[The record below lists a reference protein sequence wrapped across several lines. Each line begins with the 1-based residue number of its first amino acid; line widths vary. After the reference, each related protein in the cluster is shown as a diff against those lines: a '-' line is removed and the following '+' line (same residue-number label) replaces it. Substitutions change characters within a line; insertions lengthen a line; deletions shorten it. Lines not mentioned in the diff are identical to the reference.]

1 MDMSSSKE
9 IQPQQNRRFSDQ
21 FKTWLPIVI
30 SIGGIIVGYIL
41 FKANTEYRLS
51 DAEHTIADLQND
63 LREAQQDIIKLD
75 RTDVNYNSRLKVLE
89 RQPIGDINE

>member
-1 MDMSSSKE
+1 MSSNKE
-9 IQPQQNRRFSDQ
+9 IQPQQNRRFADQ
-21 FKTWLPIVI
+21 FKSWLPIVI

-51 DAEHTIADLQND
+51 SAEHTIAELEHN

>member
-1 MDMSSSKE
+1 MDMSSKE

-51 DAEHTIADLQND
+51 SAEHAIADLQND
-63 LREAQQDIIKLD
+63 LREAQEKIVDLD
-75 RTDVNYNSRLKVLE
+75 RTDINYNSRLKVLE
-89 RQPIGDINE
+89 RQPIGDIND

>member
-1 MDMSSSKE
+1 MPPAKD

-41 FKANTEYRLS
+41 FKANTEYRLN
-51 DAEHTIADLQND
+51 AVEHNITELQHD
-63 LREAQQDIIKLD
+63 LREARQTIATLRETNI
-75 RTDVNYNSRLKVLE
+75 NFNSRLKVLE
-89 RQPIGDINE
+89 RQPIGDLDD

>member
-1 MDMSSSKE
+1 MSSTKDT
-9 IQPQQNRRFSDQ
+9 QPQQNRRFSDQ
-21 FKTWLPIVI
+21 FKSWMPIVI

-41 FKANTEYRLS
+41 FKANTEYRLTA
-51 DAEHTIADLQND
+51 AEHTIAELEHN

>member
-1 MDMSSSKE
+1 MSSFKE
-9 IQPQQNRRFSDQ
+9 NPPSYDRRYADQ

-30 SIGGIIVGYIL
+30 SISGIIIGYIL
-41 FKANTEYRLS
+41 FKANTENRLNS
-51 DAEHTIADLQND
+51 AENTIAELEQD

-89 RQPIGDINE
+89 RQPIGDIND

>member
-1 MDMSSSKE
+1 MSSIKE
-9 IQPQQNRRFSDQ
+9 NPPSYDRRYADQ
-21 FKTWLPIVI
+21 FKTWLPI
-30 SIGGIIVGYIL
+30 GGIIIGYIL
-41 FKANTEYRLS
+41 FKANTENRLNS
-51 DAEHTIADLQND
+51 AENTIAELEHN

>member
-1 MDMSSSKE
+1 MSSTKDT
-9 IQPQQNRRFSDQ
+9 QPQQNRRFSDQ
-21 FKTWLPIVI
+21 FKSWMPIVI

-41 FKANTEYRLS
+41 FKANTEYRLTA
-51 DAEHTIADLQND
+51 AEHTITELEHE

>member
-1 MDMSSSKE
+1 MSSIKE
-9 IQPQQNRRFSDQ
+9 NPPSYDRRYADQ

-30 SIGGIIVGYIL
+30 SIGGIIIGYIL
-41 FKANTEYRLS
+41 FKANTENRLNS
-51 DAEHTIADLQND
+51 AENTIAELEHN
-63 LREAQQDIIKLD
+63 LREAQQDIIRLD